1 MIAVSNMDSSVDHA
15 LTQQSTSTK
24 PCHITSSRPD
34 REPATID
41 RTGKPRG
48 FFMKNIDPDTMA
60 DVEAEKAVLGCI
72 SMGGGEWVS
81 KAAASLNEDHFHD
94 PLNQHIFSAYVAIN
108 STDQV
113 LLLDHLRK
121 KLGKLFNAGDVISR
135 LDETSNLTPSSTNMP
150 FYANI
155 LKDFERKR
163 SLKAACHIALQTLR
177 DEGDYDD
184 AAATMDTHLS
194 ESREEKECERTTK
207 DVVLR
212 AMDQI
217 ESWQTHEGVVIGVP
231 TGFSDLDL
239 LTGGIQPGD
248 MFVLAARPSVGKTAI
263 GLNIATTASMSH
275 GKGVIFFSLEMS
287 SESLAIRMMSSL
299 AEVPSHRMRQK
310 SLLSKA
316 EIERLTVSSARI
328 SKAPIKFFDDPG
340 MNLYQIKAAARGWC
354 KNNDVEL
361 MVVDYLQLVSVPGTK
376 NNQRWQQVSEISS
389 GLKALA
395 RELNVAI
402 LVLAQLNRDP
412 ERDNRTPR
420 MSDLRESG
428 SIEQDADCVALL
440 HRADPEDD
448 LVNLVLDK
456 QRNGPTG
463 MVPLLFRRSI
473 NKFVQSAVLPE

>member
-1 MIAVSNMDSSVDHA
+1 
-15 LTQQSTSTK
+15 
-24 PCHITSSRPD
+24 
-34 REPATID
+34 
-41 RTGKPRG
+41 
-48 FFMKNIDPDTMA
+48 
-60 DVEAEKAVLGCI
+60 
-72 SMGGGEWVS
+72 
-81 KAAASLNEDHFHD
+81 
-94 PLNQHIFSAYVAIN
+94 
-108 STDQV
+108 
-113 LLLDHLRK
+113 
-121 KLGKLFNAGDVISR
+121 
-135 LDETSNLTPSSTNMP
+135 
-150 FYANI
+150 
-155 LKDFERKR
+155 
-163 SLKAACHIALQTLR
+163 
-177 DEGDYDD
+177 
-184 AAATMDTHLS
+184 
-194 ESREEKECERTTK
+194 
-207 DVVLR
+207 
-212 AMDQI
+212 MDQI

-263 GLNIATTASMSH
+263 GLNIATTAALSH
-275 GKGVIFFSLEMS
+275 NKGVIFFSLEMS

-310 SLLSKA
+310 SLLSKT
-316 EIERLTVSSARI
+316 EIERLTASSARI
-328 SKAPIKFFDDPG
+328 AKAPIKFFDDPG

-376 NNQRWQQVSEISS
+376 NSQRWQQVSEISS

-473 NKFVQSAVLPE
+473 NKFVQSTVLPE